1 MLKQGI
7 SLVQAA
13 RFLGVDQS
21 SLYTAL
27 QKGQIPMQKKDG
39 RTVVTSGALME
50 YRTRQYTNFQ
60 HWRNF

>member
-1 MLKQGI
+1 MLKPGI

-21 SLYTAL
+21 SLYMAL
-27 QKGQIPMQKKDG
+27 QKGQIPTRRQNG

-50 YRTRQYTNFQ
+50 YQARKRTNFQ
-60 HWRNF
+60 H

>member
-1 MLKQGI
+1 MLRPGI

-21 SLYTAL
+21 SLYMAL
-27 QKGQIPMQKKDG
+27 QKGQIPTRRQNG

-50 YRTRQYTNFQ
+50 YQARKQINFQ